1 MSISPAIWRKAS
13 RLSSLMELG
22 VDLVEIA
29 RVKSLARRN
38 SKFLTRI
45 FSPSEIAYCK
55 AKKNPWPH
63 FAVRFAAKEAVYKAL
78 GKAEVPL
85 TAISV
90 VSDKHGRPSVTING
104 KPVRGLKL
112 SLTHGREHAVA
123 FAILV

>member
-1 MSISPAIWRKAS
+1 
-13 RLSSLMELG
+13 MELG

-38 SKFLTRI
+38 PKFLTRV
-45 FSPSEIAYCK
+45 FSAQEIAYCR

-78 GKAEVPL
+78 GKAQVPL

-90 VSDKHGRPSVTING
+90 HRGKDGRPSVKIKG
-104 KPVRGLKL
+104 RPVRGLKL
-112 SLTHGREHAVA
+112 SLSHGRDHAVA
-123 FAILV
+123 FAVLAR

>member
-1 MSISPAIWRKAS
+1 
-13 RLSSLMELG
+13 MELG
-22 VDLVEIA
+22 VDLVEIGRIKA
-29 RVKSLARRN
+29 LARRN
-38 SKFLTRI
+38 PKFLTGV
-45 FSPSEIAYCK
+45 FSKAEIAYCK

-90 VSDKHGRPSVTING
+90 HRGKDGRPSVKIKG

-112 SLTHGREHAVA
+112 ALSHGRDHAVA
-123 FAILV
+123 FATKL

>member
-1 MSISPAIWRKAS
+1 
-13 RLSSLMELG
+13 MELG
-22 VDLVEIA
+22 VDLVEIS

-38 SKFLTRI
+38 PKFLKRV
-45 FSPSEIAYCK
+45 FSAAEIAYCMG
-55 AKKNPWPH
+55 KKNPWPH

-90 VSDKHGRPSVTING
+90 GRGLDGRPTVKING
-104 KPVRGLKL
+104 RAVKGLKL

-123 FAILV
+123 FAVLSR

>member
-1 MSISPAIWRKAS
+1 
-13 RLSSLMELG
+13 MELG

-29 RVKSLARRN
+29 RVKALARRN
-38 SKFLTRI
+38 PKFLTRV

-63 FAVRFAAKEAVYKAL
+63 FAVRFAAKEAVYKAF

-90 VSDKHGRPSVTING
+90 VSDRHGRPSATIGG

-112 SLTHGREHAVA
+112 SLSHGREHAVA
-123 FAILV
+123 FAVLGR

>member
-1 MSISPAIWRKAS
+1 
-13 RLSSLMELG
+13 MELG

-38 SKFLTRI
+38 GKFLARV
-45 FSPSEIAYCK
+45 FSPSEIAYCRG
-55 AKKNPWPH
+55 KKNPWPH

-85 TAISV
+85 TAIAV
-90 VSDKHGRPSVTING
+90 VSDRHGRPSATING

-123 FAILV
+123 FAVRC

>member
-1 MSISPAIWRKAS
+1 MD
-13 RLSSLMELG
+13 LG

-29 RVKSLARRN
+29 RIKSLARRN
-38 SKFLTRI
+38 PKFLPRV
-45 FSPSEIAYCK
+45 FSAQEISYCR

-90 VSDKHGRPSVTING
+90 HRGADGRPSVKIKG

-112 SLTHGREHAVA
+112 SLSHGRDHAVA
-123 FAILV
+123 FAVLGR

>member
-1 MSISPAIWRKAS
+1 
-13 RLSSLMELG
+13 MELG

-38 SKFLTRI
+38 GKFLARI

-90 VSDKHGRPSVTING
+90 VSDRHGRPSVTING

-123 FAILV
+123 FAVLTR